1 MIAELITPLMIAS
14 APVAIQQ
21 VEPLKYSHET
31 QQVQSAGFQVAQRMP
46 TMNGTRT
53 FDYRGQPSDN
63 DMD

>member
-1 MIAELITPLMIAS
+1 MIAELITPLMIATT
-14 APVAIQQ
+14 PMTIQQ
-21 VEPLKYSHET
+21 TEPLKYSHET
-31 QQVQSAGFQVAQRMP
+31 QQVQAAGFQVAQRMP